1 MTKLTGQHSAVQPPG
16 LRDAPPALRLT
27 GLHKAFGEKIAVDH
41 IDLSVPHGSFFGL
54 VGPNGAGKTTALSM
68 AVGLLRPD
76 AGRSEVF
83 GVDVWANPI
92 RARELMGVLPDGLA
106 MPERLTGRE
115 MLTFVGQLRGL
126 DPATVRRRAQ
136 ELLEV
141 MGLADAERLALV
153 IPQAER
159 PDVRGRQW
167 AFVLVFG
174 PIAIVTAVLLTAV
187 SGLAWAWPWVLAL
200 TPAVL
205 GGSCGLL
212 AVIWVAALVPGPDAH
227 HRPDNPM
234 DHGDATGP
242 ANLMFWTGL
251 LPAAPPVGLLLAGT
265 LLHNGM
271 LRWAA
276 VPVGI
281 ATGVLLAWWL
291 GRVGSRRL
299 ERRGPELLTLMRTG
313 RSTSR
318 PPSALTVKL
327 PRWKSV
333 TVGVAWTIGCI
344 LTFPQ
349 GIVTAGMKLGGSPV
363 RSWFLALY
371 LPAPLQ
377 WPVCILMIALGVLI
391 LSLVTRMLWQA
402 RKAAP

>member
-1 MTKLTGQHSAVQPPG
+1 
-16 LRDAPPALRLT
+16 
-27 GLHKAFGEKIAVDH
+27 
-41 IDLSVPHGSFFGL
+41 
-54 VGPNGAGKTTALSM
+54 
-68 AVGLLRPD
+68 
-76 AGRSEVF
+76 
-83 GVDVWANPI
+83 
-92 RARELMGVLPDGLA
+92 
-106 MPERLTGRE
+106 

-141 MGLADAERLALV
+141 MGQPMRSVTLV

-187 SGLAWAWPWVLAL
+187 SGLAWAWPWALAL

-205 GGSCGLL
+205 GGSSGLL
-212 AVIWVAALVPGPDAH
+212 AVIWVAALAPGPDAH
-227 HRPDNPM
+227 HRPDNQM

-242 ANLMFWTGL
+242 ANLHVLDRL

-265 LLHNGM
+265 LLHNEM

-299 ERRGPELLTLMRTG
+299 ERRGPELLDLDADRAKHL
-313 RSTSR
+313 TSR
-318 PPSALTVKL
+318 RRALTVKL

-333 TVGVAWTIGCI
+333 TGRRR
-344 LTFPQ
+344 LDDRLHPDLPQ
-349 GIVTAGMKLGGSPV
+349 GIVAAGMKLGGSPV

-371 LPAPLQ
+371 LPRRCNGPSA
-377 WPVCILMIALGVLI
+377 
-391 LSLVTRMLWQA
+391 S
-402 RKAAP
+402 